1 MPVFRIVATQR
12 SKSSRDNMPAIE
24 RSVTVRYDDGR
35 DEFILNTQFHI
46 EGEYEI
52 EASGSTL
59 TEAFET
65 LAQYIADRG
74 L

>member
-1 MPVFRIVATQR
+1 
-12 SKSSRDNMPAIE
+12 MPAIE

-52 EASGSTL
+52 EASGATL
-59 TEAFET
+59 TDAFET